1 MKRPTAALSLIVSAI
16 SCIAA
21 EQPSVAGLTAEPLP
35 SVEVRGQLEDRA
47 QKPYSE
53 LLRTLDVFAEF
64 QQKNPDA
71 ELRFRVY
78 PRRAGMD
85 MRRLK
90 LTLVSASQTL
100 PIQLPIAVAGDQSF
114 ILPRLPDLA
123 KQGVMLQANVRA
135 NDLGWRTQIRRRSDP
150 PGLFRLGDL
159 RLACKLHFLTTNL
172 ARTGGTKV
180 LPGSD
185 KPSFCG
191 ESAVNNFA
199 ERSLFAMHLSPSEGV
214 AHSIADGPMFA
225 IHLSHG
231 QRRMSLLSN
240 RLNGNALPQA
250 VQPLLDWPLIP
261 ERVYFPP
268 IADTRWPDDTLVRVE
283 YLEGDGTANTPLPTA
298 LANKLLMGRSRQSEL
313 QQLMGTPTIQR
324 FDNGYEVWTYR
335 QLNGVPGW
343 VNYVP
348 FVGAFMPNMDD
359 RSFEHAF
366 LFSADGVLR
375 KYDLRGGLGDVR
387 QALEWASGLK

>member
-1 MKRPTAALSLIVSAI
+1 MKCLIACLSLISLVSM
-16 SCIAA
+16 AA
-21 EQPSVAGLTAEPLP
+21 EQAQTQTREPTPLP
-35 SVEVRGQLEDRA
+35 SVEVRAQLADRA

-53 LLRTLDVFAEF
+53 MLRAMDAFDEY
-64 QQKNPDA
+64 QRKNPDT
-71 ELRFRVY
+71 ELRFRLY
-78 PRRAGMD
+78 SRRKDMD
-85 MRRLK
+85 ARRIRLN
-90 LTLVSASQTL
+90 LVTASRSVPIELAPDLSFTL
-100 PIQLPIAVAGDQSF
+100 PRISDMAVQHA
-114 ILPRLPDLA
+114 
-123 KQGVMLQANVRA
+123 MLQANVKVG
-135 NDLGWRTQIRRRSDP
+135 DLGWRAQVSRRGDP
-150 PGLFRLGDL
+150 PNLFRLGDL

-191 ESAVNNFA
+191 ESAVNNFS

-268 IADTRWPDDTLVRVE
+268 IADTRWPDDTLVRIE

-298 LANKLLMGRSRQSEL
+298 LANKLQMGRSRRSEL

-366 LFSADGVLR
+366 LFGADGVLR